1 MTAISNRT
9 LEDLPP
15 SGVYHLILQLGRPRK
30 IRIGALGVFLFPA
43 GHYTY
48 TGRAMRGL
56 SARVARH
63 AKRDKPLRW
72 HIDYFRRHAKLIGVR
87 IFGTN
92 DPGVEEAQAKIL
104 LDRAKEICG
113 GAALPAPGFG
123 SSDSRAESHLI
134 YWGSEFPVA
143 LENFGMFISGPR

>member
-9 LEDLPP
+9 LEDFPP
-15 SGVYHLILQLGRPRK
+15 SGIYHLILHLSRARR
-30 IRIGALGVFLFPA
+30 IRVGALGVFLFPA

-63 AKRDKPLRW
+63 VKRDKSLRW

-92 DPGVEEAQAKIL
+92 DPGTEETQAKIL
-104 LDRAKEICG
+104 LGRARKISG
-113 GAALPAPGFG
+113 DVALPAPGFG

-143 LENFGMFISGPR
+143 LENFEMFISGPR